1 MDDVVVVI
9 TKGME
14 AMNTQVWIELL
25 VVVLRIFAAGLA
37 G

>member
-1 MDDVVVVI
+1 MF
-9 TKGME
+9 TEERME
-14 AMNTQVWIELL
+14 ATVWIELL

>member
-1 MDDVVVVI
+1 MTWRHGTQGKEADMDVQI
-9 TKGME
+9 
-14 AMNTQVWIELL
+14 WIELL